1 MSKSKAND
9 AHLYRGVSDVGDR
22 INGGMIIPA
31 GIEGEVTAR
40 YDGLI
45 SYDGKFQYGPSTD
58 NTARAHQ
65 INTGTYGARC
75 VSTSRSKMVAADF
88 ASNFGRVIGWVYVI
102 DEARL
107 AQFGIIAKEFIDP
120 LYDEAEVTLI
130 LPNEDPLPQEL
141 IVKKY
146 RVDSS
151 GDPVDEY

>member
-1 MSKSKAND
+1 
-9 AHLYRGVSDVGDR
+9 
-22 INGGMIIPA
+22 
-31 GIEGEVTAR
+31 
-40 YDGLI
+40 
-45 SYDGKFQYGPSTD
+45 
-58 NTARAHQ
+58 
-65 INTGTYGARC
+65 
-75 VSTSRSKMVAADF
+75 MVAADF